1 MCSGGALVGGIGLG
15 LQGAGILAN
24 VVGQKQA
31 ASANANYRA
40 LQTKATLANYIQQ
53 TQAVNN
59 RQQEE
64 EQASSL
70 DLQQKQIANMQARAT
85 AITSAASNG
94 IDSQTIQ
101 NLFFGYDRANAIN
114 SYVAAKNLQFKRLQN
129 IDNIKALRANAIS
142 SINLQQ
148 PYVDTTGST
157 LMSGLGSM
165 MKSYADFDWKQQYLK
180 KLGG

>member
-31 ASANANYRA
+31 ANANANYRA

-94 IDSQTIQ
+94 GEAQTVQ
-101 NLFFGYDRANAIN
+101 NLFFG
-114 SYVAAKNLQFKRLQN
+114 
-129 IDNIKALRANAIS
+129 
-142 SINLQQ
+142 
-148 PYVDTTGST
+148 
-157 LMSGLGSM
+157 
-165 MKSYADFDWKQQYLK
+165 
-180 KLGG
+180 